1 MDDLEKLQEKLI
13 EYRVKE
19 LQNIRKAYEKLNS
32 ARKEIISKDNDIAV
46 KRFVKSNT
54 FKNLANI

>member
-32 ARKEIISKDNDIAV
+32 ARKEIISKDSDIAV
-46 KRFVKSNT
+46 KRLVKSNT
-54 FKNLANI
+54 FKSLANM